1 MYGDSKICL
10 ELGQAKQLLQ
20 GRPRFL
26 QVREYDVS
34 AQRSQLAAEPR
45 DLCTVEQRLPFS
57 AGNLRCGKQDLL
69 QSAELPQQ
77 RLGRWGYLEGLREW
91 TRQC

>member
-1 MYGDSKICL
+1 
-10 ELGQAKQLLQ
+10 
-20 GRPRFL
+20 
-26 QVREYDVS
+26 
-34 AQRSQLAAEPR
+34 
-45 DLCTVEQRLPFS
+45 
-57 AGNLRCGKQDLL
+57 LRCGKQDLL